1 MSHHTTR
8 RHTAPK
14 AMGLGQYVEI
24 VVGLAVLVLVFHDLF
39 QAVVLPRPSVYRVRL
54 ASQLLIRELWLVW
67 RWVGTRRRRQDRR
80 ENFLGVF
87 GPAALL
93 MLLAFWSLS
102 LVFGY
107 GLVFDGLR
115 DQLRPPPSG
124 FWTSLYFSGG
134 TLLPLS
140 YGDIVPDGGA
150 ARLAVLAES
159 GSGVILVALVIALLF
174 SLYQSFQ
181 AREEL
186 VVTLDALAGAPPS
199 GLQILESA
207 AADRMPQQLE
217 ETFNDWRRWSA
228 AVLESHLAYPILF
241 YFRSSHDNEA
251 WLNSF
256 GAVMDAATLV
266 LTVVEHDSVG
276 AARLM
281 SKVGN
286 HLVEDA
292 VWLFRLQRT
301 TDVGV
306 ERQEFDEARARLRDA
321 GYRCRDAER
330 AWAEF
335 MELRRGYASPVNRM
349 AHWLAIVP
357 ARWIG
362 DRSYLPHD
370 SSSRRRRA
378 ARLAR

>member
-1 MSHHTTR
+1 
-8 RHTAPK
+8 
-14 AMGLGQYVEI
+14 MGAGQYVEI
-24 VVGLAVLVLVFHDLF
+24 AVGVAVLLLIFHDLF

-54 ASQLLIRELWLVW
+54 ASSLLVRQLWVAW
-67 RWVGTRRRRQDRR
+67 RWVGTRRRRQDTR
-80 ENFLGVF
+80 ENFLGIF
-87 GPAALL
+87 GPAGVF

-102 LVFGY
+102 LVLGY
-107 GLVFDGLR
+107 GLVYEGLR
-115 DQLRPPPSG
+115 DQLRPSPPG

-150 ARLAVLAES
+150 AQLAVLAES
-159 GSGVILVALVIALLF
+159 ATGVILVALVIALLF

-186 VVTLDALAGAPPS
+186 VVALDALAGAPPS

-217 ETFNDWRRWSA
+217 ETFEEWRRWSA

-266 LTVVEHDSVG
+266 MSAIEHDSTG

-292 VWLFRLQRT
+292 VWLFHMRST
-301 TDVGV
+301 GDVGV
-306 ERQEFDEARARLRDA
+306 ERQEFEEARARLRDA
-321 GYRCRDAER
+321 GYQLRDAEPS
-330 AWAEF
+330 WSEF
-335 MELRRGYASPVNRM
+335 MDLRRRYASPLNQM

-370 SSSRRRRA
+370 SSSRRRRP
-378 ARLAR
+378 ARRAR

>member
-1 MSHHTTR
+1 MACGHTW
-8 RHTAPK
+8 PQ
-14 AMGLGQYVEI
+14 AMGPAQYVEI
-24 VVGLAVLVLVFHDLF
+24 GVGLAILLLTFNDLF
-39 QAVVLPRPSVYRVRL
+39 QAVVLPRPTIYRVPL
-54 ASQLLIRELWLVW
+54 ASQLLVRQLWRMW
-67 RWVGTRRRRQDRR
+67 RWVGNRRRRPERR
-80 ENFLGVF
+80 ESFLGTF

-93 MLLAFWSLS
+93 TLLAFWALS
-102 LVFGY
+102 LVLGY

-115 DQLRPPPSG
+115 AELTPPPPG
-124 FWTSLYFSGG
+124 FWTSFYFSAG

-140 YGDIVPDGGA
+140 YGDIVPDGA
-150 ARLAVLAES
+150 LARVVTVAES
-159 GSGVILVALVIALLF
+159 ATGVILVALVISLLF

-199 GLQILESA
+199 GIQILETA
-207 AADRMPQQLE
+207 AVDRMPQRLE

-228 AVLESHLAYPILF
+228 GVLESHLAYPILF

-266 LTVVEHDSVG
+266 LSLVDHDSFG

-286 HLVEDA
+286 HLVEDV
-292 VWLFRLQRT
+292 VWNFRIKSSG
-301 TDVGV
+301 DVGV
-306 ERQEFDEARARLRDA
+306 ERHEFDEARDRLQAA
-321 GYRCRDAER
+321 GYRCRDTDLAWKDFSDLR
-330 AWAEF
+330 A
-335 MELRRGYASPVNRM
+335 RYASPLNQL
-349 AHWLAIVP
+349 AHRFVIVP

-362 DRSYLPHD
+362 DRSYLPHR
-370 SSSRRRRA
+370 SPSQPGGRIG
-378 ARLAR
+378 RLR

>member
-1 MSHHTTR
+1 
-8 RHTAPK
+8 
-14 AMGLGQYVEI
+14 MGPGQYVEI
-24 VVGLAVLVLVFHDLF
+24 VAGVAILLVIFHDLF
-39 QAVVLPRPSVYRVRL
+39 QSVVLPRPSIYRVRL
-54 ASQLLIRELWLVW
+54 ASQLLTRQLWIGW
-67 RWVGTRRRRQDRR
+67 RWVGNRRRRQDRR
-80 ENFLGVF
+80 ESFLGVF
-87 GPAALL
+87 GPAGLL
-93 MLLAFWSLS
+93 VLLAFWSLS
-102 LVFGY
+102 LVLGY

-115 DQLRPPPSG
+115 DELRPPPDG
-124 FWTSLYFSGG
+124 FWTSIYFSGG

-150 ARLAVLAES
+150 VRVAVLAES
-159 GSGVILVALVIALLF
+159 ASGVILVALVIALLF

-186 VVTLDALAGAPPS
+186 VVALDALGGAPPS

-217 ETFNDWRRWSA
+217 ETFNDWRRWSG

-256 GAVMDAATLV
+256 GAVMDAAA
-266 LTVVEHDSVG
+266 LTMSVIEHDSAG

-281 SKVGN
+281 SQVGN

-292 VWLFRLQRT
+292 IWLFRIKST
-301 TDVGV
+301 GDVGV
-306 ERQEFDEARARLRDA
+306 ERQEFQEAWVRLRDA
-321 GYRCRDAER
+321 GYRCRDAEG
-330 AWAEF
+330 AWTQF
-335 MELRRGYASPVNRM
+335 SELRRRYASPLNQM
-349 AHWLAIVP
+349 AHWFAIVP

-362 DRSYLPHD
+362 DRSYLPHRP
-370 SSSRRRRA
+370 SSRRRRPA
-378 ARLAR
+378 KGER